1 MINWVEIE
9 NFRSIK
15 DSGKLYFNKDITI
28 LAGKNESGKSNILQ
42 ALNCFSKKEFKAS
55 DYPQDDRDAIPKVTV
70 NFSISSEDINK
81 IMSHIKSNLDIE
93 INMKEIEV
101 ARNATNQEF
110 IEGEICDTLSKLKTK
125 EISALRKEIEDILIK
140 AFQSLNRNSPVNNQN
155 DKDITLMEEIQK
167 YREIINKLKN
177 IGKKSNQNQNNINQY
192 INKAN
197 EKINTL
203 DNINNEYKEVR
214 ELMTNYVPD
223 FILFDSFDDIL
234 PEKVTANEVNNDNSK
249 IVNCFAKVA
258 DANLKKLFQENDH
271 VRKITSTNEIS
282 ADITGDFGSFYKQD
296 NVKIEVNLD
305 GNTLYFYI
313 YDQENRIPFKPEQR
327 SKGFQWFLS
336 FFLTLSAEN
345 SNNSIIL
352 IDEPGLYL
360 HAKAQNDVLN
370 VLEDISD
377 SQQILFTTHSPYLI
391 NTNRLDQVR
400 LVLKEKTKTVI
411 ENKIHKGADK
421 DTMTPLITAIG
432 LDLTQNI
439 IFSKYKNILIEGISD
454 YYYFTGMRHYLLDE
468 LPDLDDVRFIPSV
481 GATQIS
487 NIVVLLLGWGIEFE
501 ILLDNDSEGDRV
513 AKELENDF
521 YIDSEKIN
529 FISGNKDHSVEDLF
543 SKEDFNEFV
552 LSDDDRDMRKNN
564 SKIAKD
570 RDKVLLSKKFCEL
583 INDNDE
589 EYNLS
594 DKTRSNFIEAFGEL
608 DIIDS

>member
-15 DSGKLYFNKDITI
+15 DSGKLYFNNDITI

-42 ALNCFSKKEFKAS
+42 ALNCFSRNEFKDS
-55 DYPQDDRDAIPKVTV
+55 DYPQDDIDAIPKVTV
-70 NFSISSEDINK
+70 NFSISSKDMKK
-81 IMSHIKSNLDIE
+81 IMSNIKSSVDIK
-93 INMKEIEV
+93 IDMKEIEV
-101 ARNATNQEF
+101 TRDANKEEF
-110 IEGEICDTLSKLKTK
+110 IEGEICNVLSKLKTK
-125 EISALRKEIEDILIK
+125 EISTLREEVEDILRK
-140 AFQSLNRNSPVNNQN
+140 AFQSLNQNSPFN
-155 DKDITLMEEIQK
+155 DHNDRNITLMEEIKK

-177 IGKKSNQNQNNINQY
+177 IGKKSNHDQNNINQY

-197 EKINTL
+197 KQINSL
-203 DNINNEYKEVR
+203 DNINNEYKKAK
-214 ELMTNYVPD
+214 ELMKNHIPN

-234 PEKVTANEVNNDNSK
+234 PDKVTANEVNNDNSK

-271 VRKITSTNEIS
+271 IRKKNSTNKIS
-282 ADITGDFGSFYKQD
+282 ADITGDFGGFYKQD
-296 NVKIEVNLD
+296 NVEIEVSLD

-313 YDQENRIPFKPEQR
+313 YDEDNRTPFKPEQR

-370 VLEDISD
+370 VLEDLSQ

-400 LVLKEKTKTVI
+400 LVLKDKTRTII

-432 LDLTQNI
+432 LDLTQDI

-454 YYYFTGMRHYLLDE
+454 YYYFSGMRNYLSEE
-468 LPDLDDVRFIPSV
+468 LSNLENVRFIPSV

-487 NIVVLLLGWGIEFE
+487 NIVVLLLGWGIDFE
-501 ILLDNDSEGDRV
+501 ILLDNDSEGERV

-521 YIDSEKIN
+521 YIDNDKIN
-529 FISGNKDHSVEDLF
+529 FISEKTDHSVEDLF
-543 SKEDFNEFV
+543 SKEDFTKFI
-552 LSDDDRDMRKNN
+552 LSSDDRDRRKNN

-570 RDKVLLSKKFCEL
+570 RDKVLLSKNFCEL
-583 INDNDE
+583 INDNEE

-594 DKTRSNFIEAFGEL
+594 DETRSNFIEAFGKL